1 MTVDL
6 LHDSL
11 DNSGT
16 STSSVI
22 ERGRD
27 SVTPVE
33 DTEPGHAMP
42 DEAWFDDPD
51 THFEEVRDYMRR
63 LHRRCSSSVEF
74 IAALSGLFPDLE
86 EKVARI
92 SAGAEIDFG
101 SYDEA
106 DAVAELGPG
115 RYVCFRSAAKLTAL
129 DLAQIAG
136 PDRRGA
142 GDQPDEAWFEDPD
155 AHYDEVVYYIK
166 RLHVRCDSSDEFVA
180 ALSGLFPDLKER
192 VDKSRALAVEDLGDD
207 DLPDPDADIA
217 EGRSVTFLSGAEM
230 LAADLAMLSDPV
242 VCD

>member
-1 MTVDL
+1 MTIEV

-11 DNSGT
+11 DGPGT
-16 STSSVI
+16 SVAPVI
-22 ERGRD
+22 EHARD

-33 DTEPGHAMP
+33 DTATGHVMP

-51 THFEEVRDYMRR
+51 AHFEEVVDYMRR
-63 LHRRCSSSVEF
+63 LHRRCGSSDEF
-74 IAALSGLFPDLE
+74 IAALSNPFPDLE

-92 SAGAEIDFG
+92 TAGEEIDFG

-115 RYVCFRSAAKLTAL
+115 RYVCFRSAAELTAL

-155 AHYDEVVYYIK
+155 VHYDEVVYYMK

-180 ALSGLFPDLKER
+180 ALSGLFPDLEEKLA
-192 VDKSRALAVEDLGDD
+192 KSRALAAEDLGDD
-207 DLPDPDADIA
+207 DVPDPDADIA
-217 EGRSVTFLSGAEM
+217 AGRVVTFLSGAEM
-230 LAADLAMLSDPV
+230 LAADLATLSA
-242 VCD
+242 

>member
-1 MTVDL
+1 M
-6 LHDSL
+6 
-11 DNSGT
+11 
-16 STSSVI
+16 
-22 ERGRD
+22 
-27 SVTPVE
+27 TPVE
-33 DTEPGHAMP
+33 DTEPGHAKP

-51 THFEEVRDYMRR
+51 AHFEEVRDYMRR
-63 LHRRCSSSVEF
+63 LHRRCGSSDEF

-86 EKVARI
+86 DKFARI

-115 RYVCFRSAAKLTAL
+115 RYVCFRSTAELTAL
-129 DLAQIAG
+129 DLAQMAG

-180 ALSGLFPDLKER
+180 ALSGLFPDLEEK

>member
-51 THFEEVRDYMRR
+51 THFEEVPDYM
-63 LHRRCSSSVEF
+63 
-74 IAALSGLFPDLE
+74 
-86 EKVARI
+86 
-92 SAGAEIDFG
+92 
-101 SYDEA
+101 
-106 DAVAELGPG
+106 
-115 RYVCFRSAAKLTAL
+115 
-129 DLAQIAG
+129 
-136 PDRRGA
+136 
-142 GDQPDEAWFEDPD
+142 
-155 AHYDEVVYYIK
+155 
-166 RLHVRCDSSDEFVA
+166 
-180 ALSGLFPDLKER
+180 
-192 VDKSRALAVEDLGDD
+192 
-207 DLPDPDADIA
+207 
-217 EGRSVTFLSGAEM
+217 EM

>member
-1 MTVDL
+1 MTVEVLQDTL
-6 LHDSL
+6 EG
-11 DNSGT
+11 SGT
-16 STSSVI
+16 STASVV
-22 ERGRD
+22 ERGGA

-33 DTEPGHAMP
+33 GTEP

-51 THFEEVRDYMRR
+51 AHFKEVVGYMRR
-63 LHRRCSSSVEF
+63 LHRRCGSSDEF

-86 EKVARI
+86 DKFARI
-92 SAGAEIDFG
+92 SAGAEIDYG

-115 RYVCFRSAAKLTAL
+115 RYVCFRSAAELTAL

-142 GDQPDEAWFEDPD
+142 DDQLDEAWFDDPD

-180 ALSGLFPDLKER
+180 TLSGLFPDLKEK
-192 VDKSRALAVEDLGDD
+192 VDRGLALLAEYCDLDED

-217 EGRSVTFLSGAEM
+217 LGRGVLYLSGAEM
-230 LAADLAMLSDPV
+230 LAADLAEELELKSDRG
-242 VCD
+242 